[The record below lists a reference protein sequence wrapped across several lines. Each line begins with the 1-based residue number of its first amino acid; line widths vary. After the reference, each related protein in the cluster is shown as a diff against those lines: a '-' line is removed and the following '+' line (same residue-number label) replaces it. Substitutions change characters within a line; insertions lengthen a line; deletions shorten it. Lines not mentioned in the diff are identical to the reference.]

1 MTISTETIRFAGLPV
16 QKFTADIDAP
26 ADPGTVAWKIA
37 TDWEGGSDRFVADL
51 AALAAAPWAG
61 QVTALILGQ
70 WSDSSDPLP
79 VAEITPH
86 LGAFPAL
93 TALFVGDM
101 TFEESE
107 ISWIDWGD
115 LDPVLSAFPN
125 LTTLH
130 LRGGCTP
137 MDDASPGLVT
147 PTLPGLTSLTVESGG
162 LLEVHLAA
170 LLAGDHPALDHLEL
184 WLGTQDYGGIENI
197 APLTALL
204 AGDLFPT
211 VTRLGLRNSEHADE
225 IAAALVGSPLLD
237 RVTHLDLS
245 LGVLTDT
252 GVDALTDTA
261 VGALAAGGL
270 GAVTTLNLDRHYATE
285 AALAR
290 LRAAHP
296 GVAIS
301 ADDPQD
307 PDDDFRYPAVSE

>member
-1 MTISTETIRFAGLPV
+1 MTIATETTRFAGLPV
-16 QKFTADIDAP
+16 EKFTAGIDVP
-26 ADPGTVAWKIA
+26 ADPGAVAWKIV
-37 TDWEGGSDRFVADL
+37 TDWDGGSDRFVADL

-61 QVTALILGQ
+61 QVTALVLGQ

-79 VAEITPH
+79 VSEITPH

-115 LDPVLSAFPN
+115 LDAVLSAFPK
-125 LTTLH
+125 LTTLQ

-137 MDDASPGLVT
+137 MDGASRGLAT
-147 PTLPGLTSLTVESGG
+147 PVLPALTSLTVESGG
-162 LLEVHLAA
+162 LLEAHLTA
-170 LLAGDHPALDHLEL
+170 LLAGDYPVLDHLEL
-184 WLGTQDYGGIENI
+184 WLGDENYGGIENI
-197 APLTALL
+197 EPLAALL

-211 VTRLGLRNSEHADE
+211 VTRLGLRNSEHTDE

-237 RVTHLDLS
+237 RLTHLDLS

-252 GVDALTDTA
+252 GVDALT
-261 VGALAAGGL
+261 AGHL
-270 GAVTTLNLDRHYATE
+270 GTVTSLNLDHHYATE
-285 AALAR
+285 AALDR

-296 GVAIS
+296 TVTIS
-301 ADDPQD
+301 AEDPQD
-307 PDDDFRYPAVSE
+307 PDDDFRYPAVTE